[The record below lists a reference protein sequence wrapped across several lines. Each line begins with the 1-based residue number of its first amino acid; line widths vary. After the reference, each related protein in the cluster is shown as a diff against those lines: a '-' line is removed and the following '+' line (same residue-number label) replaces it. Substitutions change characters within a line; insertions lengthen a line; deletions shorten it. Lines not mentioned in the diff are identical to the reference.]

1 MSDRPKYRPPTAD
14 EIAADLAAI
23 GTPRAHR
30 GTFDHMDW
38 QRREAIENALLEA
51 SGLGL
56 DLRDHGDRPT
66 IVDVIVRHLE
76 AIPPSLAHQA
86 PRQRP
91 RAAELAGHVIGGC
104 RTTSA
109 WLLLAGTVLSML
121 VLLRWLVHAL
131 QGGVS

>member
-1 MSDRPKYRPPTAD
+1 MRRFQACAD
-14 EIAADLAAI
+14 S
-23 GTPRAHR
+23 R
-30 GTFDHMDW
+30 
-38 QRREAIENALLEA
+38 
-51 SGLGL
+51 GLGL
-56 DLRDHGDRPT
+56 DLRDHGDRPA

-91 RAAELAGHVIGGC
+91 RAAELAGHVI
-104 RTTSA
+104 A

-131 QGGVS
+131 QAAAS

>member
-1 MSDRPKYRPPTAD
+1 VT
-14 EIAADLAAI
+14 
-23 GTPRAHR
+23 RAHR

-56 DLRDHGDRPT
+56 DLRDHGDRPA

-86 PRQRP
+86 PPKRP
-91 RAAELAGHVIGGC
+91 RAAELAGHVI
-104 RTTSA
+104 A
-109 WLLLAGTVLSML
+109 WLLLAGTVLAVL